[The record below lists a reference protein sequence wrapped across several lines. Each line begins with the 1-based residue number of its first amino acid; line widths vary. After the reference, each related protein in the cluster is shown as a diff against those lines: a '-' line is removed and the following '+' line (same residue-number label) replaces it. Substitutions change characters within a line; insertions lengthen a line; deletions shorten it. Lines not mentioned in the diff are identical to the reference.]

1 MGEVKQLLKPLENYQ
16 LRDLFRELGLSDA
29 TLMNKY
35 EHGTLMAY
43 AEDLIRG
50 WILERDNVL
59 ESEEYPGGATWENL
73 KKSLK
78 HCGHNGI
85 AKKITGLE
93 ITLNKPI
100 IN

>member
-1 MGEVKQLLKPLENYQ
+1 MKYLLKSLENYQ

-29 TLMNKY
+29 TLMNNY
-35 EHGTLMAY
+35 SQSTVAY
-43 AEDLIRG
+43 AEDLIRA

-85 AKKITGLE
+85 AKKVTSEFTSHILC
-93 ITLNKPI
+93 KFM
-100 IN
+100 